1 MIITKIDPVTGKKN
15 SLDIPVTET
24 QIQSWRFGALIQ
36 DVMPNLTPDQRE
48 FIISGTMPES
58 WAKIF
63 GED

>member
-24 QIQSWRFGALIQ
+24 QIESWRFGALIQ